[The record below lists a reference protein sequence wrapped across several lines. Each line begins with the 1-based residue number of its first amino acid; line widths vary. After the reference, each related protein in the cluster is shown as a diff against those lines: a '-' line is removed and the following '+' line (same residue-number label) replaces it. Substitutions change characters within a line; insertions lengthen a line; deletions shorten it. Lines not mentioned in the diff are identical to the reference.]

1 MPKVFACLSGLR
13 CNSKASY
20 LPRQSLEKLNNLD
33 PDHGS
38 YKLTLTSNEDL
49 VANTKPA
56 SYDILNTHNNGK
68 MPNNLPDVLPLGAKL
83 QPQPSSP
90 TSANASPLRY
100 GSNNNLNSSSVST
113 PVQQQQQ
120 QQLQQTAT
128 PNCYPVYPPTQ
139 HRYSTPTMNSYNSN
153 VGNNVGS
160 KAPNYSRSQS
170 YDVHSNPH
178 SGSLYHPSHANNSP
192 TKFMSQSTMDLKRTQ
207 QLEPTIEETTAA
219 LLSESA
225 AVLSPAQSESNLS
238 SPSKHQPQLISMKP
252 LSSLGSSSDSGST
265 SGSEGRIFRAELVTA
280 TLSTS
285 PIAPVK
291 SVIRKDSLRENIEKI
306 TQLQSKLMSAHLS
319 ESSLIGI
326 YGSRTTLNSTPSITT
341 TTPTTTAE
349 NIGAQ
354 LNESSAKQTSD
365 CSMEV
370 AREQTRSDAT
380 VCTETIETRKNL
392 NNIADAC
399 TTQTSTSPTNTPSS
413 LTASTS
419 SAVLPQPVATTTV
432 ASTNTTS
439 EDLIATQNTPMSS
452 STDSLKLMQRS
463 EIILR
468 VNPTTTEAASQT
480 DDDLASAANDVEE
493 HTRLTEQPHAKEE
506 AQQQRITL
514 QPRQRH
520 PIEIDCEEM
529 SQELATLLASNEKLV
544 QILAPPSFKS
554 STDYVS
560 NLYNPNV
567 PLRPAK
573 RDVGTSTLL
582 RMKGRDTQEKLTVEL
597 QYAEVEVLLT
607 NGDSESETCDLL
619 KKKVDE
625 LIKQLNRKIRILNK
639 EQMTLK
645 EEAELNDE
653 LGNSLVTKLTD
664 KVRPIEAT
672 KCRTY
677 IDDVGQITSLLL
689 SLSERLARIE
699 NSLSAVSAE
708 NCAEKKSLE
717 LKRDRLLDQLTEAKR
732 LKEDIDRRG
741 SSVVGIVEKTLSAD
755 EFADFDYFINMKAK
769 LIADTRDIADKIKS
783 GEEQLNALSEALI
796 QSDC

>member
-1 MPKVFACLSGLR
+1 MVFGGRFRIRR

-56 SYDILNTHNNGK
+56 AYDILNTHNGK

-83 QPQPSSP
+83 QPQPASP

-100 GSNNNLNSSSVST
+100 GSNNNLNTTTVSASS
-113 PVQQQQQ
+113 QQQQQ
-120 QQLQQTAT
+120 QQPMS
-128 PNCYPVYPPTQ
+128 PNCYPAYPPTQ
-139 HRYSTPTMNSYNSN
+139 HRYSTPATMNSYNSN
-153 VGNNVGS
+153 NVENTAG
-160 KAPNYSRSQS
+160 KATNYSRSQS
-170 YDVHSNPH
+170 YDTHNNSH
-178 SGSLYHPSHANNSP
+178 SGNLYHPSHASNSP
-192 TKFMSQSTMDLKRTQ
+192 TKFMSQSTMDLKRSQ
-207 QLEPTIEETTAA
+207 QLEPTLEETTAA
-219 LLSESA
+219 LLNESGT
-225 AVLSPAQSESNLS
+225 VLSPAQSESSLS
-238 SPSKHQPQLISMKP
+238 SPCKRQLQPLSMKP
-252 LSSLGSSSDSGST
+252 LSSLGNSSDSGGGST
-265 SGSEGRIFRAELVTA
+265 SGSEGRIFRAEVVTA

-306 TQLQSKLMSAHLS
+306 TQLQSKLMSAHQS
-319 ESSLIGI
+319 ETSLIGI
-326 YGSRTTLNSTPSITT
+326 YGSKTALNTT
-341 TTPTTTAE
+341 TSSVPSTSTTKTE
-349 NIGAQ
+349 NTYAQ
-354 LNESSAKQTSD
+354 LTDDSTVKQASDSSVELTQEQNDNICHKN
-365 CSMEV
+365 MENSAV
-370 AREQTRSDAT
+370 DSNSPQPL
-380 VCTETIETRKNL
+380 K
-392 NNIADAC
+392 
-399 TTQTSTSPTNTPSS
+399 SPTNTAATPTSP
-413 LTASTS
+413 TANAS
-419 SAVLPQPVATTTV
+419 LPQPATTV

-439 EDLIATQNTPMSS
+439 EDLSATQTTELNT
-452 STDSLKLMQRS
+452 STESLKLVQRS
-463 EIILR
+463 EVILR
-468 VNPTTTEAASQT
+468 VNPATTEAASQT
-480 DDDLASAANDVEE
+480 DDELIAATNDADE
-493 HTRLTEQPHAKEE
+493 HTRLTEQPQSKED

-529 SQELATLLASNEKLV
+529 SQELATLLGTNEKLV
-544 QILAPPSFKS
+544 RILAPPTHKLP
-554 STDYVS
+554 TDYVS

-582 RMKGRDTQEKLTVEL
+582 RMKGLDAQEKLTVEL

-607 NGDSESETCDLL
+607 NGDSESETSDLL
-619 KKKVDE
+619 KTKVNE
-625 LIKQLNRKIRILNK
+625 LMKQLNRKIRILNK
-639 EQMTLK
+639 EQTTLK
-645 EEAELNDE
+645 AEAEHNDE
-653 LGNSLVTKLTD
+653 LGNTLVGKLTD

-708 NCAEKKSLE
+708 NSAEKKSLE
-717 LKRDRLLDQLTEAKR
+717 LKRDRLLDQLAEAKR
-732 LKEDIDRRG
+732 LKVDIDRRG
-741 SSVVGIVEKTLSAD
+741 SSVVNIVEKTLSAD
-755 EFADFDYFINMKAK
+755 DFADFDYFINMKAK
-769 LIADTRDIADKIKS
+769 LIADTRDVADKIKC